1 MNSRIIGIDV
11 ARALAV
17 IGMIIVNFKVVLG
30 DAGDGWLKLFA
41 GVFDGKASATFVV
54 LAGVGIA
61 LGTNSALRHN
71 DLSKLK
77 AAQIK
82 IAKRALFLFVVGLS
96 YLSIWPA
103 DILHFYGVY
112 MLFPLFLIR
121 SNTRQILTW
130 AGAGILTYPLLL
142 YWFDYE
148 AGWNFDTLEYL
159 EFWEFRGFLRN
170 LFINGFHPVLPWV
183 SFMLVGFWYGKQDLS
198 NDRFLKKSIWV
209 STLVFV
215 VIQFFSYFAIRIL
228 SNGNEEMLSDLSAI
242 IGTDPM
248 PPLPVYMFNGIA
260 IAVLVISLCILLG
273 KRYASNKV
281 VSALNNTGQLALTF
295 YVAHV
300 VLGMGIIDG
309 INHFK
314 MGTYSIGF
322 SVGYALLFSLICIV
336 FANLWLK
343 HKTHGPLEW
352 IMKMII
358 K

>member
-17 IGMIIVNFKVVLG
+17 IGMVIVNFKVVLG
-30 DAGDGWLKLFA
+30 EEGQNWVKLLA
-41 GVFDGKASATFVV
+41 RVFDGKASATFVV

-61 LGTNSALRHN
+61 LSTNSALRNN
-71 DLSKLK
+71 DLLTLK
-77 AAQIK
+77 IARTK

-96 YLSIWPA
+96 YMVIWPA

-112 MLFPLFLIR
+112 MLFTLLLIR
-121 SNTRQILTW
+121 SKPRRILMW
-130 AGAGILTYPLLL
+130 AAAVILAYPFLL

-148 AGWNFDTLEYL
+148 TGWNLDTLAYL
-159 EFWEFRGFLRN
+159 DFWEFGGFLRN

-183 SFMLVGFWYGKQDLS
+183 SFMLVGFWYGKQDLN
-198 NDRFLKKSIWV
+198 NDQFLKKVIVV
-209 STLVFV
+209 SSSVF
-215 VIQFFSYFAIRIL
+215 IGIKFLSYFSIRIL
-228 SNGNEEMLSDLSAI
+228 SNGNEKTLSDLSEI
-242 IGTDPM
+242 IGTNPM
-248 PPLPVYMFNGIA
+248 PPLPIYMLNGVA

-273 KRYASNKV
+273 KNYATNKV
-281 VSALNNTGQLALTF
+281 VVALNNTGQLALTF

-300 VLGMGIIDG
+300 VLGMGIIEA
-309 INHFK
+309 ISPSK
-314 MGTYSIGF
+314 MGTYSIEF
-322 SVGYALLFSLICIV
+322 SVGYALIFSLLCIV

-343 HKTHGPLEW
+343 FKHHGPLEW